1 MNVDTNSMLAA
12 VGKTL
17 TEDAKKL
24 YDELQPL
31 YIRLI
36 ALQWE
41 LSLLEPGTVD
51 YEKCLG
57 NFQTTEVLIKQTW
70 QIKLGDMASDL
81 GCATVAFFLSKLP

>member
-1 MNVDTNSMLAA
+1 MTSDTNSLLAA

-17 TEDAKKL
+17 TDDAKKL

-36 ALQWE
+36 ALKWE
-41 LSLLEPGTVD
+41 LSLLEPGTLD

-70 QIKLGDMASDL
+70 QIKMGDMASDL
-81 GCATVAFFLSKLP
+81 ACATVAFFLNKLP